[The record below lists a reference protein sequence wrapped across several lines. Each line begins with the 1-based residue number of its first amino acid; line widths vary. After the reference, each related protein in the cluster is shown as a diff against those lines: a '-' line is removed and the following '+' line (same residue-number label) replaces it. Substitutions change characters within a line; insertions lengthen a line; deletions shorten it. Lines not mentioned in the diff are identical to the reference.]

1 MKSDSLPFARENAIE
16 AEPGAR
22 EGDFRAFFELSGVGN
37 VLVDFA
43 TGRFLTVNEAF
54 CRLTGYSA
62 AELAQMSAADLTLPE
77 DVAQDADGWRNSLAR
92 GEPHFTIEKRYRRKD
107 GAVIWVEATSTLI
120 RDGHDTPVHVA
131 GVIIDASARH
141 HTLEE
146 IGGARRALGE
156 ANAELAEI
164 SKKFSTLIEA
174 SPIAIIGLDA
184 EQRVEIWNPEA
195 EVLFGLRETEVRG
208 KRLLDLPLH
217 WDSPEAVE
225 TLLRSPE
232 EARANVA
239 VQPSSERRLELEI
252 WSAPY
257 RGLTSAPRG
266 HVLLL
271 LDETEKNFL
280 EHALLEAGEREQRR
294 IGQELHDHLAQQLLG
309 AAFGA
314 QALFKELERAG
325 SPSASRAG
333 DLARLINTSV
343 LDARNM
349 ARGINPIEVDSAGL
363 MSALQELAER
373 SHSGALIELRCDP
386 PVLVHSPAT
395 SLHVFRIAQEAV
407 NDALHHS
414 HASRILIRLAEN
426 AGLATLQVSD
436 NGTDISDEDDEANI
450 GVGIMKY
457 RAQAIRGELSIQQTS
472 DGGTN
477 VTCTFANPA

>member
-1 MKSDSLPFARENAIE
+1 MKSDPIPFACEKT
-16 AEPGAR
+16 AETEPQAR
-22 EGDFRAFFELSGVGN
+22 DRDFRAFFELSGAGN
-37 VLVDFA
+37 VFADFT
-43 TGRFLTVNEAF
+43 TGCFLTVNEAF
-54 CRLTGYSA
+54 CQLTGYSA
-62 AELAQMSAADLTLPE
+62 AELAHMSAADLTLPA
-77 DVAQDADGWRNSLAR
+77 DAALDADGWRESLAR
-92 GEPHFTIEKRYRRKD
+92 GAPHFTIEKRYRRKD
-107 GAVIWVEATSTLI
+107 GAVIWVEATSTVI
-120 RDGHDTPVHVA
+120 RDGHGTPVYVA
-131 GVIIDASARH
+131 GVVIDASARH

-156 ANAELAEI
+156 ANAELHEI

-184 EQRVEIWNPEA
+184 GERVEIWNPEA
-195 EVLFGLRETEVRG
+195 EVLFGLREAEVRG
-208 KRLLDLPLH
+208 RRLVELPLH
-217 WDSPEAVE
+217 WDAPEALQM
-225 TLLRSPE
+225 LLDSTE
-232 EARANVA
+232 EARANIA

-257 RGLTSAPRG
+257 RGLTDAPRG

-349 ARGINPIEVDSAGL
+349 ARGINPIEIDSAGL

-373 SHSGALIELRCDP
+373 SHSGAQIELRCDP
-386 PVLVHSPAT
+386 PVLVHSPET

-436 NGTDISDEDDEANI
+436 NGTGSSDEDDTADI
-450 GVGIMKY
+450 GMGIMKY

-477 VTCTFANPA
+477 VTCTFANPS

>member
-1 MKSDSLPFARENAIE
+1 MREE
-16 AEPGAR
+16 
-22 EGDFRAFFELSGVGN
+22 DFRAFFELSGVGN

-43 TGRFLTVNEAF
+43 TGHFLTVNEAF

-62 AELAQMSAADLTLPE
+62 AELMQMSATDLTLPE
-77 DVAQDADGWRNSLAR
+77 DMAQDVDGWHESLDR
-92 GEPHFTIEKRYRRKD
+92 GAPHFTIEKRYRRKD
-107 GAVIWVEATSTLI
+107 GTVIWVEATSTLI
-120 RDGHDTPVHVA
+120 RDEHGDPVYVA

-141 HTLEE
+141 HALEE

-156 ANAELAEI
+156 ANAELDEI

-174 SPIAIIGLDA
+174 SPVAIIGLDD

-195 EVLFGLRETEVRG
+195 ELLFGLREAEVRG
-208 KRLLDLPLH
+208 RRLLELPLH
-217 WDSPEAVE
+217 WDSPETIE
-225 TLLRSPE
+225 TLLRTTE

-239 VQPSSERRLELEI
+239 VHPTPDRKLELEI

-257 RGLTSAPRG
+257 RSLASAPHG

-314 QALFKELERAG
+314 QALFKELERAD

-333 DLARLINTSV
+333 DLAQLINTSV
-343 LDARNM
+343 LDARNL
-349 ARGINPIEVDSAGL
+349 ARGINPIEIDSAGL

-373 SHSGALIELRCDP
+373 THSGAQIELRCDP
-386 PVLVHSPAT
+386 PVLVHSPET

-407 NDALHHS
+407 SDALLHS
-414 HASRILIRLAEN
+414 HASRILIRLAE
-426 AGLATLQVSD
+426 ASGLVTLQVSD
-436 NGTDISDEDDEANI
+436 NGTEASYADEKSSNI
-450 GVGIMKY
+450 GIGIMKY
-457 RAQAIRGELSIQQTS
+457 RAQAIRGELSIQPTS